1 MVDDKDV
8 SFFEESDEEGQQ
20 DRQESPDGA
29 EPEQIAEEFLANAK
43 SLAIKHLTEYFK
55 DKNLHAGGTVSPQLF
70 STSRRISMVLNYTI
84 CAGVDH
90 AYEAIGMHNRELV
103 ISVLNEISK
112 ARVPKEFAGGLLC
125 LHLEF
130 VEGFKFN

>member
-70 STSRRISMVLNYTI
+70 STSRRISMVDRKSTRLNSSHT
-84 CAGVDH
+84 
-90 AYEAIGMHNRELV
+90 
-103 ISVLNEISK
+103 
-112 ARVPKEFAGGLLC
+112 
-125 LHLEF
+125 
-130 VEGFKFN
+130 